1 MTTHVC
7 TSDSRHI
14 NYTFEL
20 LATYAWAPLLQFE
33 YALPYS
39 YSFFLTA
46 LLLHRVVR
54 DEERCH
60 LKYGKP
66 YAEYCKKVPYRIIPG
81 VI

>member
-1 MTTHVC
+1 VC
-7 TSDSRHI
+7 VYISRHI

-20 LATYAWAPLLQFE
+20 LATYAWAPPLQFTHI
-33 YALPYS
+33 LPYF
-39 YSFFLTA
+39 YSLFLTA

-54 DEERCH
+54 DEERCA

-66 YAEYCKKVPYRIIPG
+66 YDEYCKKVPYRIIPG